1 MSEVLDALG
10 QHHVQ
15 LLLRLTLGGLLILA
29 AITKLTDRAAFQT
42 AVAEYQLLPHTLERP
57 FAAALSII
65 ELALGTL
72 LLAGLGTV
80 IAAWAAVP
88 VFLSFSIA
96 IGVNMAR
103 GRDLD
108 CHCFGSVQSE
118 PIGWPSLIRS
128 SALVI
133 ASLIV
138 AFGASAFGA
147 VDALL
152 LDPDGLPPAS
162 EIVPVVLLAFVIF
175 DVIILLPEAI
185 ATQLSFDASYGRG
198 AADRH
203 GHREGGS

>member
-1 MSEVLDALG
+1 MSEVLGALD

-15 LLLRLTLGGLLILA
+15 LLLRLTLGGLLVLA
-29 AITKLTDRAAFQT
+29 AITKLTDRAAFQA
-42 AVAEYQLLPHTLERP
+42 AVAEYQLLPHALERP
-57 FAAALSII
+57 FAAALPIV
-65 ELALGTL
+65 ELTLGAL
-72 LLAGLGTV
+72 LLAGLGTA
-80 IAAWAAVP
+80 IAAWVAVP

-103 GRDLD
+103 GRELD

-128 SALVI
+128 SALII
-133 ASLIV
+133 AALIV
-138 AFGASAFGA
+138 ASGASAFGG

-185 ATQLSFDASYGRG
+185 ATQLSFDASYGSAG
-198 AADRH
+198 NHHVHH
-203 GHREGGS
+203 GDSA

>member
-1 MSEVLDALG
+1 MSEVLGALD

-15 LLLRLTLGGLLILA
+15 LLLRLTLGGLLTLA
-29 AITKLTDRAAFQT
+29 AITKLTDRTAFQA
-42 AVAEYQLLPHTLERP
+42 AVAEFQLLPHALERP
-57 FAAALSII
+57 FAIALPFV
-65 ELALGTL
+65 ELTLGAL
-72 LLAGLGTV
+72 LLAGLGTA

-103 GRDLD
+103 GRELD

-118 PIGWPSLIRS
+118 PIGWPALIRS

-152 LDPDGLPPAS
+152 LDSDGLPPAS
-162 EIVPVVLLAFVIF
+162 EIVPVILLAFVIF

-185 ATQLSFDASYGRG
+185 ATQLSYEAAYGG
-198 AADRH
+198 LAGVRH
-203 GHREGGS
+203 GHGGDDS

>member
-1 MSEVLDALG
+1 MSEVLDALD
-10 QHHVQ
+10 QPHVQ
-15 LLLRLTLGGLLILA
+15 LLLRLTLGGLLVLA
-29 AITKLTDRAAFQT
+29 AITKLTDRSAFQT
-42 AVAEYQLLPHTLERP
+42 AVSEYKLLPHALERP
-57 FAAALSII
+57 FAAALPIV
-65 ELALGTL
+65 ELTLGAL
-72 LLAGLGTV
+72 LLAGLGTA
-80 IAAWAAVP
+80 IAAWVAVP

-128 SALVI
+128 SALVV

-138 AFGASAFGA
+138 ASGASAFGA

-152 LDPDGLPPAS
+152 LNPDGLPPAS

-175 DVIILLPEAI
+175 DMIILLPQAI
-185 ATQLSFDASYGRG
+185 ATQLSFAASYGGG
-198 AADRH
+198 AENRH
-203 GHREGGS
+203 VGHGDGS

>member
-1 MSEVLDALG
+1 MSEVLDALD

-15 LLLRLTLGGLLILA
+15 LLLRLTLGGLLTLA
-29 AITKLTDRAAFQT
+29 AITKLTDRAAFQA
-42 AVAEYQLLPHTLERP
+42 AVAEFQLLPHALERP
-57 FAAALSII
+57 FAIALPIV
-65 ELALGTL
+65 ELTLGAL
-72 LLAGLGTV
+72 LLAGLGTA

-118 PIGWPSLIRS
+118 PIGWPALIRS

-138 AFGASAFGA
+138 ALGASAFGA

-152 LDPDGLPPAS
+152 LDADGLPPAS
-162 EIVPVVLLAFVIF
+162 EIVPVILLAFVIF

-185 ATQLSFDASYGRG
+185 ATQLSFEVSYGG
-198 AADRH
+198 H
-203 GHREGGS
+203 GGGS

>member
-1 MSEVLDALG
+1 MSEVLGALD

-29 AITKLTDRAAFQT
+29 AITKLTDRAAFRT
-42 AVAEYQLLPHTLERP
+42 AVAEYKLLPHALEAP
-57 FAAALSII
+57 FAAALPVV
-65 ELALGTL
+65 ELLLGAL
-72 LLAGLGTV
+72 LLAGLGTA

-103 GRDLD
+103 GRELD

-152 LDPDGLPPAS
+152 LDADGLPPAS

-185 ATQLSFDASYGRG
+185 VTQLSFDASYGGG
-198 AADRH
+198 ARNRH
-203 GHREGGS
+203 VQQGDGS

>member
-1 MSEVLDALG
+1 MSEVLGALD

-15 LLLRLTLGGLLILA
+15 LLLRLTLGGLLVLA
-29 AITKLTDRAAFQT
+29 AITKLTDRAAFQA
-42 AVAEYQLLPHTLERP
+42 AVAEYQLLPHALERP
-57 FAAALSII
+57 FAAALPAV
-65 ELALGTL
+65 ELMLGAL
-72 LLAGLGTV
+72 LLAGLGTA
-80 IAAWAAVP
+80 IAAWVAVP

-103 GRDLD
+103 GRELD
-108 CHCFGSVQSE
+108 YHCFGSVQSE

-138 AFGASAFGA
+138 ASGASAFGA

-162 EIVPVVLLAFVIF
+162 EIVPVVLLAFFIF

-185 ATQLSFDASYGRG
+185 ATQLSFDASYGSG
-198 AADRH
+198 AGDRH
-203 GHREGGS
+203 VHHEGTS